1 VLGGS
6 RNAIVCSS
14 DVLYFDAEVPALGAD
29 DLLRPGQI
37 YFVLP
42 AAMLGRLISTS
53 DMAVRASEAL
63 AARASRPRARG
74 LVGMKRARVV
84 PLQEATGCGY
94 GEVNEEMG

>member
-42 AAMLGRLISTS
+42 AAMLGRQLSKS

-63 AARASRPRARG
+63 APRPRARG
-74 LVGMKRARVV
+74 LVGTKRARVV
-84 PLQEATGCGY
+84 PSQEATGCGY